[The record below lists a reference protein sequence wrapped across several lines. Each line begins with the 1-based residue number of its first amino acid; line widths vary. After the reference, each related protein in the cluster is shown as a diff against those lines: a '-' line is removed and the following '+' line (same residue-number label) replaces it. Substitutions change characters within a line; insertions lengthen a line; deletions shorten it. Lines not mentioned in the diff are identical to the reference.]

1 MNLILLGPPGAGKG
15 TQAEVLR
22 QKLNIP
28 SISTGMLLR
37 NAIEQGTQLGKEAE
51 GYIAKGN
58 LVPDTLVVDLLKE
71 RISQSDTKN
80 GFILD
85 GFPRNRAQAE
95 QLDTICSIDK
105 VLSLEVS
112 DADIIKRLSGRR
124 VCNSCGASYHTVYK
138 PSKKEMVCDNCG
150 AALSIREDDKE
161 ETVLNRLNVY
171 HSQTEPI
178 KEYYQLRG
186 KLYLAYGQEEVADTT
201 KEVLRVLG
209 LE

>member
-95 QLDTICSIDK
+95 LLDTICSIDK

>member
-15 TQAEVLR
+15 TQAEVLE

-37 NAIEQGTQLGKEAE
+37 NAIGEGTQLGKEAE

-58 LVPDTLVVDLLKE
+58 LVPDTLVVSLLKE
-71 RISQSDTKN
+71 RLSHSDTMN

-85 GFPRNRAQAE
+85 GFPRTCAQAE
-95 QLDTICSIDK
+95 LLDTICSIDK
-105 VLSLEVS
+105 VLSLEVK
-112 DADIIKRLSGRR
+112 DEEILKRLSGRR
-124 VCNSCGASYHTVYK
+124 VCNQCGASYHTIYK
-138 PSKKEMVCDNCG
+138 PSRQDMVCDNCG

-178 KEYYQLRG
+178 KEYYRLRG
-186 KLYLAYGQEEVADTT
+186 KLYIAYGQEEVSDTT